1 MLDTQ
6 DDEPPDYIEF
16 WSLQEDAILIEDV
29 RDNVDQ
35 VLFQEGIQSIL
46 LYLNERERKVLH
58 YRMWDNLTQ
67 KQTGKLLGVSGG
79 RIGEIESKAIRK
91 LRRPKILNEIVK
103 LAPDWV
109 EASHKKRNARLL
121 EESNEFLQEQERQR
135 LEWEEKQRIRR
146 QQSRAVCVPN
156 RIVFRSCPIE
166 PEVKPNPLPPVAR
179 PPSAKCPS
187 IVLLARY
194 PDGTPYLRV
203 MNPLHSIERR
213 RDPETYDTW
222 LNQRLEEEALDK
234 SALQERH
241 DKAV

>member
-6 DDEPPDYIEF
+6 DDERSAYIEF

-35 VLFQEGIQSIL
+35 ILFQEGIQSIL

-67 KQTGKLLGVSGG
+67 KQTGKCIGVGAECV
-79 RIGEIESKAIRK
+79 RQIEHKAIRK
-91 LRRPKILNEIVK
+91 LRNPKILNEIVK

-109 EASHKKRNARLL
+109 ENAHKKRNARLL
-121 EESNEFLQEQERQR
+121 EEKAEFLKEQERQR
-135 LEWEEKQRIRR
+135 VKWEEKQRIRR

-156 RIVFRSCPIE
+156 RIVFRACPVE
-166 PEVKPNPLPPVAR
+166 PEVKPNPLPPVVR

-194 PDGTPYLRV
+194 SDGSPFLKV
-203 MNPLHSIERR
+203 MNPMHSIERW
-213 RDPETYDTW
+213 RDPETYDRW
-222 LNQRLEEEALDK
+222 LSQRLEEEALDK
-234 SALQERH
+234 SALQECH